1 MWGLYFSTL
10 FNPLNPIAKLVKEKH
25 FHGLCLYKYKN
36 INDDTD
42 LKSFENKFYILHD
55 KHDLDKL
62 LSDEK

>member
-1 MWGLYFSTL
+1 MV
-10 FNPLNPIAKLVKEKH
+10 PLEYRDPGRKYEIVKLVKEKH

>member
-1 MWGLYFSTL
+1 MV
-10 FNPLNPIAKLVKEKH
+10 PLEYRDPGRKYEIVKLVKEKH

-36 INDDTD
+36 INDNTD
-42 LKSFENKFYILHD
+42 LESLENKFYILHD

>member
-1 MWGLYFSTL
+1 MV
-10 FNPLNPIAKLVKEKH
+10 PLEYRDPGRKYEIVKLVKEKH

-36 INDDTD
+36 INDNTD
-42 LKSFENKFYILHD
+42 LESFENKFYILHD